1 MIKKY
6 ALIFLVFGFQMAW
19 TQNNVNNKID
29 SLKSLLAKTN
39 TDTTKVNLNNSLSI
53 IYLTVNT
60 SEGIKYGETALELAK
75 KIKYQVLPQLIRSSQ
90 TISGLTA
97 TLKTPS
103 KI

>member
-39 TDTTKVNLNNSLSI
+39 IDTTKVNLNNSLSI

-60 SEGIKYGETALELAK
+60 SEGIRYG
-75 KIKYQVLPQLIRSSQ
+75 
-90 TISGLTA
+90 
-97 TLKTPS
+97 
-103 KI
+103 

>member
-39 TDTTKVNLNNSLSI
+39 IDTTKVNLNNSLSI

-60 SEGIKYGETALELAK
+60 SAK
-75 KIKYQVLPQLIRSSQ
+75 FRTGFKFFPKPTSKGRYFDQLRFN
-90 TISGLTA
+90 LY
-97 TLKTPS
+97 
-103 KI
+103 

>member
-39 TDTTKVNLNNSLSI
+39 IDTTKVNLNNSLSI

-75 KIKYQVLPQLIRSSQ
+75 KIKYQYPCCVKWLI
-90 TISGLTA
+90 
-97 TLKTPS
+97 
-103 KI
+103 